1 MLRYYNENNITAN
14 SPDII
19 SSDLDIL
26 LIAFICVVTIVLLY
40 ICIIT
45 LSDICDDINQY
56 VTQIIT
62 SYNKIIGE
70 NDEMVMLYKDTYLK
84 KLKSNTNT
92 SINTQLQ
99 HSPMYTKTYSK
110 NNSHSPSTSTSTS
123 TSTSNIKKRYNI
135 HDSDFT
141 VPSIT
146 TTSHANN
153 TNDYDTSS
161 EGSRASPLPRT
172 SKTPIFHKDHFNV

>member
-1 MLRYYNENNITAN
+1 MCELIYN
-14 SPDII
+14 
-19 SSDLDIL
+19 
-26 LIAFICVVTIVLLY
+26 
-40 ICIIT
+40 
-45 LSDICDDINQY
+45 LSDKIHKYI
-56 VTQIIT
+56 TQIIT
-62 SYNKIIGE
+62 SYNKIMGE
-70 NDEMVMLYKDTYLK
+70 NDEIVMLYKDAYLK

-92 SINTQLQ
+92 ITHTQLQ

-110 NNSHSPSTSTSTS
+110 NNSHSPSN
-123 TSTSNIKKRYNI
+123 STSNIKKRYNI
-135 HDSDFT
+135 YDSDFT

-146 TTSHANN
+146 TTSHINNDNN